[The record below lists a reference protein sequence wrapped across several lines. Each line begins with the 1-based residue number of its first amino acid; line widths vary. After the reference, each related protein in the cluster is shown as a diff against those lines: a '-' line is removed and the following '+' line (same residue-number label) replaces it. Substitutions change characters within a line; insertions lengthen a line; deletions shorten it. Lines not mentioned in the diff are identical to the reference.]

1 MGREND
7 ADGLVSFVSCE
18 LCGVLEPTLR
28 ADVVQVLAVADQA
41 LGHRHL
47 APGAGPIGGAT
58 GGADLRG
65 GAVPGHRHGRDFALG
80 TGHGVFSHSEMR
92 LVK

>member
-1 MGREND
+1 M
-7 ADGLVSFVSCE
+7 LK
-18 LCGVLEPTLR
+18 PTLR
-28 ADVVQVLAVADQA
+28 TDVVQVFAVADQA

-47 APGAGPIGGAT
+47 APGAGPVGGVT
-58 GGADLRG
+58 GVADLRG
-65 GAVPGHRHGRDFALG
+65 GAVPGHRHGRVFALG